1 LTMVNLKIR
10 LSNKSGSS
18 PGIVKNETANGSSVP
33 IISSSGADLEGVPSS
48 SVLPSH
54 LVGEDLALAK
64 GLGTVSTDSS
74 SYVIN
79 LVGVKARRRPGDKV
93 HICVRCNFPIAVY
106 GRLDPCEHVYCL
118 TCAKLDST
126 CFLYAPLP
134 LNETT
139 PLNASYARERG
150 PYCFLVVNHF

>member
-1 LTMVNLKIR
+1 MVNLKIR

-48 SVLPSH
+48 SVLPPH
-54 LVGEDLALAK
+54 LVGEDLALAR

-74 SYVIN
+74 SCVIN

-106 GRLDPCEHVYCL
+106 GRLVWFFNPNYNPNP
-118 TCAKLDST
+118 KS
-126 CFLYAPLP
+126 F
-134 LNETT
+134 
-139 PLNASYARERG
+139 SYHSKVCRIMD
-150 PYCFLVVNHF
+150 LVFKA

>member
-1 LTMVNLKIR
+1 MVNLKIR

-48 SVLPSH
+48 SVLPPH

-74 SYVIN
+74 SCVIN

-106 GRLDPCEHVYCL
+106 GRLVWFFNPNYNPNP
-118 TCAKLDST
+118 KS
-126 CFLYAPLP
+126 F
-134 LNETT
+134 
-139 PLNASYARERG
+139 
-150 PYCFLVVNHF
+150 PYHSKVCRITDLVLKA